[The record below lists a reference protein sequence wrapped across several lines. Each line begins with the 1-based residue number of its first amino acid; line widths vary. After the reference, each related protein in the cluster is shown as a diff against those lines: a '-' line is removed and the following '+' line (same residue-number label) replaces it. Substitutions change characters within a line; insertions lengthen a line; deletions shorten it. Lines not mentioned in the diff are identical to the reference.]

1 LFNLNLAYVMLTL
14 NMFVIELVHKNITIF
29 EDLAFHLNHHK
40 QNKCMSFGV
49 YAAVGDHLIQK
60 QGLVL
65 QTVYPGEHLSLS

>member
-1 LFNLNLAYVMLTL
+1 
-14 NMFVIELVHKNITIF
+14 
-29 EDLAFHLNHHK
+29 
-40 QNKCMSFGV
+40 MSFGV